1 MKLPYGI
8 SNFARLIEDGY
19 HYVDK
24 THYIEQLENEPA
36 PYLFFLRPRRFG
48 KSLFISMLSYYY
60 GLEHQKRFDALFG
73 KFYIG
78 THPHLSCQ

>member
-24 THYIEQLENEPA
+24 TRYIEQLENEPA
-36 PYLFFLRPRRFG
+36 LYLF
-48 KSLFISMLSYYY
+48 
-60 GLEHQKRFDALFG
+60 LETTAFWQVVVCFHVELLLWPGAP
-73 KFYIG
+73 G
-78 THPHLSCQ
+78 TI